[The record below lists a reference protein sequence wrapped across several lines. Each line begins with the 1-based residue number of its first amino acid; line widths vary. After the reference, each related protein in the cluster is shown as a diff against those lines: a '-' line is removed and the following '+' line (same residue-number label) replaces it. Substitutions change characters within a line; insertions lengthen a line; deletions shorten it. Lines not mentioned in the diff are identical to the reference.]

1 MRKAFLGMAAVFVA
15 LVLSSQVYADG
26 LKSGF
31 SLEGS
36 KDKLV
41 RGAANLADAVVEIP
55 GTMMRKSKSD
65 GVLSGVTIG
74 MVEGVLNTVKRAL
87 AGVWEV
93 ATFPIPLPENYEA
106 ILSDPEFL
114 NVDEK

>member
-1 MRKAFLGMAAVFVA
+1 MKRIVLGV
-15 LVLSSQVYADG
+15 LVIFSLLAMPLGAYAEGIKTG
-26 LKSGF
+26 L

-36 KDKLV
+36 RDKLV
-41 RGAANLADAVVEIP
+41 RGVLNLADAVVEVP
-55 GTMMRKSKSD
+55 GTMMRKSND
-65 GVLSGVTIG
+65 EGVLKGVTLG

-93 ATFPIPLPENYEA
+93 ATFPLPLPENYEA

-114 NVDEK
+114 NIS